1 MSAETADDRLMS
13 TVRTSTFKHNH
24 RQLSCDALRKP
35 FVRRKELPEHDN
47 EVSAQRLAP
56 PADGSVSAQSFAE
69 VGLQST

>member
-24 RQLSCDALRKP
+24 HQLSCDALRKP
-35 FVRRKELPEHDN
+35 FARRKELPEHDN
-47 EVSAQRLAP
+47 KVSAQRLAP
-56 PADGSVSAQSFAE
+56 PADGSVSAQSVAE